1 MPCMN
6 DELVIHWPYLLMAI
20 AMLCFPRQWLRN
32 GARLFKRRRTP
43 RDSVEKLAGQGSRD
57 PDDKSVH
64 PGKEFLTF
72 RNYIDLFR
80 ALAGGYSLGEFSFTA
95 TGSDA
100 GWKMLV
106 IQAAVMVVA
115 VGIQAVRV
123 ENGRHNYFAP
133 IFWLVGLAC
142 GFPGHYAAV
151 FAFALVLAANPAIP
165 NPRWFLTTYGL
176 LVLVCGYLF
185 EAPFLANLLAA
196 GLVILVPIASLLA
209 KRPLVIY
216 ARKPRSAA
224 SGAPS

>member
-1 MPCMN
+1 MN

-32 GARLFKRRRTP
+32 GGRLFKRRRTP
-43 RDSVEKLAGQGSRD
+43 RNAVEKLAGQGSRN
-57 PDDKSVH
+57 PEDKSVH
-64 PGKEFLTF
+64 PGKEFTTF

-80 ALAGGYSLGEFSFTA
+80 ALAGGHSLGAFSFTM

-100 GWKMLV
+100 GWKILGL
-106 IQAAVMVVA
+106 QAAVLLVA
-115 VGIQAVRV
+115 VGIQAFRI

-133 IFWLVGLAC
+133 IFWFVGLVC
-142 GFPGHYAAV
+142 GFTGHFAGL

-165 NPRWFLTTYGL
+165 DPRWFLTAYGL

-185 EAPFLANLLAA
+185 EAPFLANMLVA
-196 GLVILVPIASLLA
+196 GFVFLVPLASLLA

-216 ARKPRSAA
+216 SRKPRSAA
-224 SGAPS
+224 KGAS